1 MAITTERRRL
11 AWLVALAPLA
21 PLTSLGAWPLS
32 ARAHG
37 SAHHGAGH
45 GSGHGGHAAAALPP
59 EQKPWG
65 IAGDPRRVRRTIE
78 IRMTDDMRFTP
89 DRLTVREGE
98 TVRLRAVN
106 RGRVMHEI
114 VIGTPEELAAHAELM
129 KRHPDME
136 HDEPYMAHV
145 PPGQRGEIVWH
156 FNRAGDFQ
164 FACLIPGHFEAGM
177 VGHIRVEPAAGTDK
191 ERTR

>member
-11 AWLVALAPLA
+11 AWLAALAAWP
-21 PLTSLGAWPLS
+21 AWPLI

-37 SAHHGAGH
+37 SAHHGSGH
-45 GSGHGGHAAAALPP
+45 GSGHGGHAVAALPP

-129 KRHPDME
+129 KKHPDME

-145 PPGQRGEIVWH
+145 LPGQRGEIVWH
-156 FNRAGDFQ
+156 FNRSGDFQ